1 MKANSAISLPDFCL
15 VVLIGASGSGK
26 STFARKHFLTTE
38 IISSDQ
44 CRGIVA
50 DDENDQ
56 TATGPAFDLVKYIAE
71 QRLAGRRLTVI
82 DATNVRPEDR
92 KQYVTL
98 AKKYH
103 ALPVAMVINPGE
115 DICHE
120 RNKTRPDRQ
129 FGPHV
134 VRNQMRSLKRGIRGL
149 KREGFRQT
157 HEFRNVEEIDNVTI
171 ERQPL
176 WTDKRVETGPF
187 DIIGD
192 IHGCCDELETLL
204 QALGYDVAFDGEG
217 GERKVDVKAPPDRRV
232 IFVGDLVDRGPRS
245 PDVLRLVMAMVE
257 EGAAL
262 CVIGNH
268 ENKFLRWLNG
278 RNVKP
283 SHGLAETIAQ
293 MESESNA
300 FREKVRRFLD
310 GLVSHYWLDDGK
322 LCVAH
327 AGLGEAMIGR
337 ASGAVRAFAM
347 YGETTGETDE
357 FGFPVRYNWAA
368 DYRGRTRV
376 VYGHT
381 PVLEAE
387 WLNGTICL
395 DTGCVFGG
403 KLTALKYPEM
413 DLVSVPAAQIWF
425 EPVKPLD
432 PSGHARSAQAEHD
445 DMLDIDD
452 VRGKRIIETRLSRTV
467 TVAEPN
473 SAAALE
479 VISRFAMNPKWLVY
493 LPPTMSPSET
503 SEEKGLLEHPVQAF
517 DYFRKEGVAS
527 VICEEKHMGSR
538 AVIVV
543 CRNRETAQKR
553 FGVMENETGAIYTRT
568 GRTFFSDQ
576 ETTEALLARLRGA
589 MDKAGFWETHNTDWA
604 LFDTEIMPWSAK
616 AKGLLREQYAPVA
629 KAAELSSS
637 AAHAAFAAAAKR
649 GVDVETMV
657 EKLSAQKQNAAAYA
671 DAYRAYCWDIDS
683 LDDYR
688 IAPFHILATQG
699 AVHMD
704 KDHRWHMEMIDAL
717 AATGDPVVMATQW
730 RVIDLDNEEAC
741 REAADWW
748 RDHTSKGGEG
758 MVVKPLDFICQGRKG
773 LVQPALKSRG
783 KEYLRI
789 IYGPEYD
796 APENLVRLRKRGL
809 GRKRSLALR
818 EFLLGHEAL
827 NRFVDREPL
836 RRVHECVFGVL
847 AMESEPVDPRL

>member
-1 MKANSAISLPDFCL
+1 MTDISLPDFCL

-26 STFARKHFLTTE
+26 STFAHKHFLSTE

-44 CRGIVA
+44 CRGMVA

-71 QRLAGRRLTVI
+71 QRLASRRLTVI

-103 ALPVAMVINPGE
+103 ALPIALVINPGE
-115 DICHE
+115 SICHD

-149 KREGFRQT
+149 KREGFRQID
-157 HEFRNVEEIDNVTI
+157 EFRNTADIDAVNIT
-171 ERQPL
+171 RQPL
-176 WTDKRVETGPF
+176 WTDKRTETGPF

-204 QALGYDVAFDGEG
+204 QTLGYSVAFNGAGD
-217 GERKVDVKAPPDRRV
+217 ERTVTVNAPPDRRV

-257 EGAAL
+257 AGTAL
-262 CVIGNH
+262 CVVGNH
-268 ENKFLRWLNG
+268 EHKFLQWMNG
-278 RNVKP
+278 KNVKI
-283 SHGLAETIAQ
+283 SHGRAETIEQ
-293 MESESNA
+293 IEKESDL
-300 FREKVRRFLD
+300 FREQVRTFLD
-310 GLVSHYWLDDGK
+310 RLVSHYWLDGGK

-327 AGLGEAMIGR
+327 AGLNEAMIGR

-368 DYRGRTRV
+368 DYRGATKV

-403 KLTALKYPEM
+403 KLTALQYPEM
-413 DLVSVPAAQIWF
+413 ELVSVPAAETYF
-425 EPVKPLD
+425 EPAKPLN
-432 PSGHARSAQAEHD
+432 PSAAARSAQAEHD
-445 DMLDIDD
+445 DMLDMDD
-452 VRGKRIIETRLSRTV
+452 IRGKRIVETRLFHSITI
-467 TVAEPN
+467 AEPN

-479 VISRFAMNPKWLVY
+479 VMSRFAMNPKWLVY

-503 SEEKGLLEHPVQAF
+503 SGQEGLLEHPDEAF
-517 DYFRKEGVAS
+517 GHFRKEGIARIV
-527 VICEEKHMGSR
+527 CEEKHMGSR
-538 AVIVV
+538 AVMVI
-543 CRNRETAQKR
+543 CRSKETAQKR
-553 FGVMENETGAIYTRT
+553 FGVAEDETGAIYTRT
-568 GRTFFSDQ
+568 GRAFFSDL
-576 ETTEALLARLRGA
+576 ETTEALLARMRSA
-589 MDKAGFWETHNTDWA
+589 MDEIGFWETHNTDWA
-604 LFDTEIMPWSAK
+604 VFDTELMPWSAK
-616 AKGLLREQYAPVA
+616 AQSLLRGQYAPVA
-629 KAAELSSS
+629 KAAHLASS
-637 AAHAAFAAAAKR
+637 AALSAFTAAAKR
-649 GVDVETMV
+649 GVDVEGMV
-657 EKLSAQKQNAAAYA
+657 DKMAAQQTKAGAYA
-671 DAYRAYCWDIDS
+671 DAYRTYCWDVAT

-688 IAPFHILATQG
+688 IAPFHVLATEG
-699 AVHMD
+699 VVHMD
-704 KDHRWHMEMIDAL
+704 KDHRWHMETIGAL

-730 RVIDLDNEEAC
+730 RVIDLGD
-741 REAADWW
+741 EAACADAVEWW
-748 RDHTSKGGEG
+748 LAHTAKGGEG
-758 MVVKPLDFICQGRKG
+758 MVVKPLDFICRGRKG
-773 LVQPALKSRG
+773 LIQPALKSRG

-796 APENLVRLRKRGL
+796 APENLSRLRKRGL

-818 EFLLGHEAL
+818 EFTLGHEAL

-847 AMESEPVDPRL
+847 ALESEPVDPRL